1 MKYKMCLICT
11 KNDGL
16 IHTFILFI
24 LFVLSECIIQINYF
38 QREFPIGISKYTCS
52 V

>member
-16 IHTFILFI
+16 IHTFIFHI
-24 LFVLSECIIQINYF
+24 HIIHII
-38 QREFPIGISKYTCS
+38 RII
-52 V
+52 